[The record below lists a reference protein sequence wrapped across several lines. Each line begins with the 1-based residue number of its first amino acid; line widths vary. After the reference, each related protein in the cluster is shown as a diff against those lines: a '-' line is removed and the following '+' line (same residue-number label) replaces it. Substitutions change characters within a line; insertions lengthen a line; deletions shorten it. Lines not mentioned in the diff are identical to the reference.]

1 MTTPTEDAHDDFG
14 TGASVMMQ
22 EQRRQYQARYQQ
34 QHWYA
39 NQYTQRLQQQHI
51 HQMQHQQRMLQ
62 HQHQQKQQGAT
73 QQQSYEVGKDI
84 ASADDAAAATD
95 WVLSQIGVGVST
107 REWPF
112 CFFLSLAIV
121 HYLVR
126 RTRIPST

>member
-22 EQRRQYQARYQQ
+22 EQRRQYQAQARYQQ

-39 NQYTQRLQQQHI
+39 SQYTQRIQQQHL

-73 QQQSYEVGKDI
+73 QQQSSGDG
-84 ASADDAAAATD
+84 A
-95 WVLSQIGVGVST
+95 
-107 REWPF
+107 
-112 CFFLSLAIV
+112 
-121 HYLVR
+121 
-126 RTRIPST
+126 RTRARTLSSGASEWKPSGGR